1 MSVETKRYGVP
12 EIFVARTSIDT
23 ERYGVPWIFTRRYSI
38 LPLVFRWIMNYPK
51 DIQAFN
57 KEHNVFQL
65 TFNQGIAKTQW
76 TIVIKNNR
84 IKEC

>member
-1 MSVETKRYGVP
+1 
-12 EIFVARTSIDT
+12 
-23 ERYGVPWIFTRRYSI
+23 
-38 LPLVFRWIMNYPK
+38 MNYPK